1 MEHPT
6 PKLPEKNIEEQKAGY
21 EKLLDSLGE
30 ASLEKTKAFLAER
43 KTAVPEEGLT
53 DEMIARLEKRIEA
66 KT

>member
-1 MEHPT
+1 
-6 PKLPEKNIEEQKAGY
+6 
-21 EKLLDSLGE
+21 LGE